1 METPISPKP
10 QPDVDPR
17 RPEFL
22 RYSLPVTT
30 TNTLPDM
37 SEIIG
42 IVVGVATRLR
52 DQAHNPDM
60 HYINTRARQDALG
73 AMVMQAMQAEADAVI
88 GVRFD
93 SDQISDSVSEIT
105 AYGTAV
111 KIASPPPR
119 PRPRAVERNTSSADL
134 LSAD

>member
-1 METPISPKP
+1 METPISPRP

-42 IVVGVATRLR
+42 VVVGVATRPR

-60 HYINTRARQDALG
+60 LYINTRARQDALG
-73 AMVMQAMQAEADAVI
+73 AMVMQAKQAGADAVI

-93 SDQISDSVSEIT
+93 SEQISESVGEIT

-111 KIASPPPR
+111 KMADSTLEPPR
-119 PRPRAVERNTSSADL
+119 PRPRAHGVGQPSP
-134 LSAD
+134 